1 MVKIIERDEDFT
13 VWLQGFLPQLF
24 DPEFSLAVGEV
35 RDKTD
40 GKLVHLDG
48 LNFSRAWCLYNIAA
62 RLLSTE
68 SEAAVRLVEL
78 ADLHVRASMDSVV
91 DSHYAGSHWLASF
104 LLQALQSRQQTLA
117 LINLR
122 AEN

>member
-117 LINLR
+117 LR

>member
-1 MVKIIERDEDFT
+1 MGKIIESDEDFT

-24 DPEFSLAVGEV
+24 EPGFSLAVGEV

-62 RLLSTE
+62 KLLTTE
-68 SEAAVRLVEL
+68 PAGAARLVEL
-78 ADLHVRASMDSVV
+78 GDLHVRASMDSVV
-91 DSHYAGSHWLASF
+91 GSDYAGSHWLAKH
-104 LLQALQSRQQTLA
+104 QSTLYFS
-117 LINLR
+117 
-122 AEN
+122 

>member
-1 MVKIIERDEDFT
+1 MGKIIESDEDFT

-24 DPEFSLAVGEV
+24 EPEFSLAVGEV

-62 RLLSTE
+62 RQSGPP
-68 SEAAVRLVEL
+68 RC
-78 ADLHVRASMDSVV
+78 R
-91 DSHYAGSHWLASF
+91 GS
-104 LLQALQSRQQTLA
+104 SRGIATLA
-117 LINLR
+117 LLCHKEPARRIQSPILGGILLAPR
-122 AEN
+122 WFFMA